1 MNRISGMGLR
11 GEVDF
16 LRRQNSRTLSRQK
29 RIHTIKIRGFH
40 LLLLLLLVGLA
51 AFGAYKAGQFLLTWD
66 KLNVKKF
73 KLVNSPL
80 YQNQR
85 INNILSAYTGNILGL
100 RLGDLKRNLLKI
112 KEVKEVSI
120 TRHLPSTIEIR
131 FNLRQPLLQLRQRG
145 AYYLVD
151 REGVVLIEKKERQP
165 DMINIRGLLVTDLG
179 RLIPFIPEII
189 DLKKKI
195 EYVTFRDPYG
205 IVLKIKGVKESF
217 YPGDSQFKAKLNY
230 YMKLREL
237 PALNKERIKHV
248 DLRFD
253 DRIYLEYNEE
263 VSSKD
268 EK

>member
-1 MNRISGMGLR
+1 MGLG

-16 LRRQNSRTLSRQK
+16 LRRQNSRSLNREK
-29 RIHTIKIRGFH
+29 RIHTIKIKGFH
-40 LLLLLLLVGLA
+40 LFLILLVVGLV
-51 AFGAYKAGQFLLTWD
+51 AFGAYKAGRFLLTWD

-85 INNILSAYTGNILGL
+85 INKILSAYTGNILGL
-100 RLGDLKRNLLKI
+100 RLGDLKANLLKI

-131 FNLRQPLLQLRQRG
+131 FNLRQPLLQLQSG
-145 AYYLVD
+145 NTYYLAD
-151 REGVVLIEKKERQP
+151 DEGVVLIKKKKPQP
-165 DMINIRGLLVTDLG
+165 GMVNIRGVAVKDME
-179 RLIPFIPEII
+179 RIIPFIPEIV
-189 DLKKKI
+189 DLQETI

-205 IVLKIKGVKESF
+205 IVLKIKGIQESF
-217 YPGDSQFKAKLNY
+217 SPGDRRFRAKLKY
-230 YMKLREL
+230 YLKLREL
-237 PALNKERIKHV
+237 PALSKEKIKHV

-263 VSSKD
+263 VRSKH